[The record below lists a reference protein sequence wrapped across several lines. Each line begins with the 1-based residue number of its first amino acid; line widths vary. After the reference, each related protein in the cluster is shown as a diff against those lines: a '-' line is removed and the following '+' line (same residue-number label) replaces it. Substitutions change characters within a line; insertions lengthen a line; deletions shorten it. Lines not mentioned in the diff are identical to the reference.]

1 MLTNFSHIL
10 MGQIHWNVQ
19 REHSTHRK
27 NINNEL
33 KMFQNIPCQ
42 MVKLGLIIMI
52 IIKVDFQ
59 FWPTTTTVPSQW
71 FWSYNSV
78 PIHWVQEYIKVI
90 RMLEDNDDD
99 DIDDDG
105 DDDDN
110 NNESFCPRWRQGR
123 PLPAL
128 DGREVGLT
136 LSSSSSMSSSS

>member
-1 MLTNFSHIL
+1 
-10 MGQIHWNVQ
+10 
-19 REHSTHRK
+19 
-27 NINNEL
+27 
-33 KMFQNIPCQ
+33 
-42 MVKLGLIIMI
+42 
-52 IIKVDFQ
+52 
-59 FWPTTTTVPSQW
+59 
-71 FWSYNSV
+71 
-78 PIHWVQEYIKVI
+78 
-90 RMLEDNDDD
+90 MLEDNDDD